1 MTLLPKIV
9 THVDEIRKVKSAAR
23 ALLRHTRTKQ
33 LPDERFFDLVSLVDD
48 YFVGDPRYKG
58 LSMIQLIQIGSQLCE
73 TVQNAE
79 FVSHGQAVVTYF
91 QERDQLELFETR
103 WRQHFLETMRPEYL
117 PKHWSL
123 HHNFERRKTKV
134 QNGREFE

>member
-1 MTLLPKIV
+1 MKMCKNTKQFHIDNPRSHCPKKTKGNDSVPLIAWYSV
-9 THVDEIRKVKSAAR
+9 FYSNFFCCFQTHVDEIRKVKSAAR

-73 TVQNAE
+73 T
-79 FVSHGQAVVTYF
+79 
-91 QERDQLELFETR
+91 
-103 WRQHFLETMRPEYL
+103 
-117 PKHWSL
+117 
-123 HHNFERRKTKV
+123 
-134 QNGREFE
+134 